1 MSQSHEQAKRLHP
14 NERPDRKSR
23 RRGVEYYLILG
34 ATVLLPVM
42 AQALPSDRQKP
53 IEIESNTADID
64 NKKGVSIYKGN
75 VVMIQGTTR
84 ITGDKVT
91 IYSAQQEVKKIVA
104 EGNQERAYY
113 EEQQPDDQG
122 TLQAWGHTI
131 DYQVAGDKI
140 QLIKQAQL
148 TQKGDTFTGERID
161 YDLTKQ
167 TVNAKG
173 SENKSNPDGRV
184 KMIYQPK
191 PESKQ

>member
-1 MSQSHEQAKRLHP
+1 MSQSHEQAKRLDP

-23 RRGVEYYLILG
+23 RRGVEYYLMLG

-91 IYSAQQEVKKIVA
+91 IYSVQQEVKKIVA
-104 EGNQERAYY
+104 EGDKERAYY

-122 TLQAWGHTI
+122 ILKAWGHTI

>member
-1 MSQSHEQAKRLHP
+1 MSQSHDQSKRLVP
-14 NERPDRKSR
+14 KVWPDTKR
-23 RRGVEYYLILG
+23 RRRKIEHYLMLG
-34 ATVLLPVM
+34 AMVLLPAM

-64 NKKGVSIYKGN
+64 NKNGISIYKGD

-91 IYSAQQEVKKIVA
+91 VYSVQQEVKKIVA
-104 EGNQERAYY
+104 EGYKKRAYY
-113 EEQQPDDQG
+113 EEQQPENQG

-131 DYQVAGDKI
+131 DYQVTDDKI
-140 QLIKQAQL
+140 QLIKQAKL

-161 YDLTKQ
+161 YDLTRQ
-167 TVNAKG
+167 TVNAKS
-173 SENKSNPDGRV
+173 SENKSSPDGRV

-191 PESKQ
+191 PEQKQ

>member
-1 MSQSHEQAKRLHP
+1 MSQSHEQTKRLNP
-14 NERPDRKSR
+14 IARPEKQNR
-23 RRGVEYYLILG
+23 RRGIEHYLMLG
-34 ATVLLPVM
+34 AMILLPTM
-42 AQALPSDRQKP
+42 ANALPSDRQKP

-64 NKKGVSIYKGN
+64 NKKGVSIYKGD

-91 IYSAQQEVKKIVA
+91 VYSIKQEVQKIVA
-104 EGNQERAYY
+104 EGYKKRAYY
-113 EEQQPDDQG
+113 EEQQPEDQG

-140 QLIKQAQL
+140 KLIKQAQL

-173 SENKSNPDGRV
+173 SENKSSPDGRV

-191 PESKQ
+191 PEKKQ

>member
-1 MSQSHEQAKRLHP
+1 MSQSHEQAKRLDP

-23 RRGVEYYLILG
+23 YGRIGYYLMLG
-34 ATVLLPVM
+34 ALVLLPGV

-91 IYSAQQEVKKIVA
+91 IYSVQQEVKKIVA
-104 EGNQERAYY
+104 EGNKERAYY

-122 TLQAWGHTI
+122 ILQAWGHTI